1 MRNLIDKARET
12 TEFFNYS
19 QKGNNVELFRKKLQ
33 DMCRTD
39 WVSGFLGFET
49 FLEFYET
56 LVKPFEE
63 IYHNEEGKFNQDSVK
78 KADFNH

>member
-1 MRNLIDKARET
+1 
-12 TEFFNYS
+12 
-19 QKGNNVELFRKKLQ
+19 
-33 DMCRTD
+33 MCRTD

>member
-1 MRNLIDKARET
+1 MPCFNNCLKLSGANTFKITSVRNLIDKARET

-39 WVSGFLGFET
+39 
-49 FLEFYET
+49 
-56 LVKPFEE
+56 
-63 IYHNEEGKFNQDSVK
+63 
-78 KADFNH
+78 